1 MRRNVPNGT
10 VSLFHRG
17 VLNECVRGGVI
28 VAYDRKRNFFGS
40 NPKQTDAGR
49 ATDQNSGTDAG
60 MTIEARQEKLPYR

>member
-17 VLNECVRGGVI
+17 VLNECVRGGLI

-40 NPKQTDAGR
+40 NPKQTDADKR
-49 ATDQNSGTDAG
+49 PIKTAAET
-60 MTIEARQEKLPYR
+60 QE